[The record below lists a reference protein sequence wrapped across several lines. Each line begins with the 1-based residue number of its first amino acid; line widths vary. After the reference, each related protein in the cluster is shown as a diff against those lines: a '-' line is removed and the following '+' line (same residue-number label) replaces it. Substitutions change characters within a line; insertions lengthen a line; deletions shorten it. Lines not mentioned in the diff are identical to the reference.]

1 VLSAL
6 AVSGLPTDRFAF
18 DGFLPRKSGER
29 RKAFENLLTET
40 RTVIFFESPHRIL
53 ESLQD
58 AVAVLG
64 PDRRASVSRELTK
77 KFEQTIR
84 GTLAELVAW
93 ADGEIKGEIV
103 LVIAG
108 AKPAT
113 ATIEDLVPVVLAQ
126 RAAGLSLKQAV
137 AEVASAHNV
146 SKSDLYQRALDAKA
160 DPAAS
165 PLS

>member
-1 VLSAL
+1 
-6 AVSGLPTDRFAF
+6 
-18 DGFLPRKSGER
+18 
-29 RKAFENLLTET
+29 
-40 RTVIFFESPHRIL
+40 
-53 ESLQD
+53 
-58 AVAVLG
+58 VLG
-64 PDRRASVSRELTK
+64 ADRRASVSRELTK
-77 KFEQTIR
+77 KFEQTVR